1 MSDNAVV
8 GSSHWWDRLIAQD
21 EAAEA
26 SSEKRSLRE
35 RLRDSQSAEPTDLEI
50 LGRKAKKERAKRL
63 LEKSF
68 KGNKYPKKPEKSRL
82 ASITFLSMKQVDGW
96 FKRRRQVQ
104 NAEDVEDSWY
114 DDAVA

>member
-1 MSDNAVV
+1 MWD
-8 GSSHWWDRLIAQD
+8 SSEPRKWSDRLSERRARSD
-21 EAAEA
+21 LAEI
-26 SSEKRSLRE
+26 SREKCELE
-35 RLRDSQSAEPTDLEI
+35 LEI